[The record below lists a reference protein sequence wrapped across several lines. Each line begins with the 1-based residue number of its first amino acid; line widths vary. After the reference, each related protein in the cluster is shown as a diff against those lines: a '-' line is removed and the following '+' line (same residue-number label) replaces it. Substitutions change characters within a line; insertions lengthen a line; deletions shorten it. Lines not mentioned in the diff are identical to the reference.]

1 MMKKILLGTTALFGA
16 SVLMAGAAMA
26 SDPPKVVLSG
36 YTKVEAWFLSQ
47 DDQSTGGAQN
57 RGYAISLDDSEFH
70 LNAKATADNGLEYGA
85 HMEIKVD
92 KNTTTDESSIWF
104 QGPWGWLEVG
114 RNDGAE
120 DVIKVYGANVMG
132 GDGAW
137 DGSAIYSTPTGW
149 GANSNSLHAPTSVG
163 DTGDANKITYF
174 TPSFSGF
181 RAGVSLTPDS
191 GDNLHVSAISDTSSA
206 QYDNSVDFGVEYKGT
221 FNDVGVH
228 VSGRYMTGDYEGNNG
243 AGVNKEKKDV
253 NSWAIGAQV
262 DYQGFSLAAGYADN
276 GHSGVTVAQKNAGA
290 DAGSYYDVGLAYSTG
305 PYKIAAG
312 YFHAETKISTTAG
325 KDEVDWYAVT
335 GDYTVAPGLSTFA
348 EYDYIQLDA
357 ATTATTGS
365 NDANVFMVGT
375 KVSF

>member
-1 MMKKILLGTTALFGA
+1 MKKVLLGTTAMFGA

-36 YTKVEAWFLSQ
+36 YIKVEAWFLSQ
-47 DDQSTGGAQN
+47 DQDKLTATTNQS
-57 RGYAISLDDSEFH
+57 RGVAISLDDAEFH

-92 KNTTTDESSIWF
+92 KNTTTDEASVWF
-104 QGPWGWLEVG
+104 QGPWGWAEAG

-120 DVIKVYGANVMG
+120 DVVKVYGANVMG
-132 GDGAW
+132 GDGVW
-137 DGSAIYSTPTGW
+137 DGSAIYSTPQGW
-149 GANSNSLHAPTSVG
+149 TSGSIHAPTSIG
-163 DTGDANKITYF
+163 DTGDANKVTYF

-181 RAGVSLTPDS
+181 RAGVSYTPDS
-191 GDNLHVSAISDTSSA
+191 GDNLHVSTISDTSSA

-228 VSGRYMTGDYEGNNG
+228 VSGRYMTGEYEGNDNHKQD
-243 AGVNKEKKDV
+243 NE
-253 NSWAIGAQV
+253 SWAVGGQV
-262 DYQGFSLAAGYADN
+262 DYQGFSLAAGYGDN
-276 GHSGVTVAQKNAGA
+276 GKSGLTADQRNAGQ
-290 DAGSYYDVGLAYSTG
+290 DAGSWYDVGLAYSTG

-325 KDEVDWYAVT
+325 KDEMDWFGVT

-348 EYDYIQLDA
+348 EYDYIQMDA